1 MITVIS
7 GTDRKNSN
15 TRKIA
20 EEYVRLLR
28 LQNVEVQLLAL
39 DDCLHIIKEGPALNE
54 LQEKY
59 LFPVDKMIIL
69 TPEYN
74 GSYPGILK
82 LLIDHSDIQRAWWY
96 KKVLITGVSTGRAGN
111 LRGMEHL
118 SGVLLHLRMNLHYNR
133 LPLSRVNTLLN
144 ENHQLSDPIALSAV
158 ENQLN
163 EFLEF

>member
-15 TRKIA
+15 TRKVA
-20 EEYVRLLR
+20 DEYVRMLQQ
-28 LQNVEVQLLAL
+28 QNVEVQLLAL
-39 DDCLHIIKEGPALNE
+39 EEYKHIIKEGNE
-54 LQEKY
+54 LRALQEQF
-59 LFPVDKMIIL
+59 LFPVDKMIIVV
-69 TPEYN
+69 PEYN

-82 LLIDHSDIQRAWWY
+82 LLIDHSDIQQAWWY

-118 SGVLLHLRMNLHYNR
+118 SGVLLHLRMILHYNR
-133 LPLSRVNTLLN
+133 LPLSTVNRLFN
-144 ENHQLSDPIALSAV
+144 EQNQFSDQATLSAI
-158 ENQLN
+158 ENQIN